1 MISTMQIYSIK
12 WQINSIN
19 YPNFIFQFLMIA
31 IVLFLICH
39 FYDQFS
45 QNSLN
50 QGFDVYEVLD

>member
-1 MISTMQIYSIK
+1 MQIYSIK